1 MRLKSALRR
10 GVAAAV
16 IAGIVVSSGIPA
28 YAKTWNIADGDI
40 TVKGVS
46 DESGNYNNVKQGDK
60 DFEKDTDT
68 VITGESD
75 KSTVTIDTSK
85 GNVDVTFDDLKI
97 DVSGKAEVDGSG
109 KAEGDVSDKTEVD
122 GSDKAEV
129 DGGGDSPVRESN
141 AAVTV
146 KGDHDATI
154 ELDGKNELKS
164 GSNNAGLEKNDHE
177 SSGKLTI
184 KDDND
189 TKGSLT
195 AEGGD
200 GGVGIGG
207 GAGIGGKHESSA
219 GNIEITGGTIKAVG
233 GEGAAGIGGG
243 VYGPGHDIEISGG
256 KVSATGGD
264 ANKNLEFSRP
274 GAAGIG
280 DGAGTGKGEID
291 SAAPSNPNHIYIS
304 GDAEVEAKA
313 GASTGGKT
321 AAIGGGDVGEIPN
334 SALSNDDHK
343 VTGGSLTRYDSDG
356 NKMEDYSYDRR
367 TPSQPEQPDDT
378 ENNDDEDDAPNTQ
391 TGEVPDRVK
400 QMYETVGVITH
411 LDGTQ
416 ELGNVATAEYDPVN
430 KVLSFD
436 AHSTLFRMTG
446 DSLRELAKEV
456 HELRIRFLD
465 GNGQEME
472 AVIPLARIKDLVGVN
487 GAFELELSQEGL
499 YRFHVIGQ
507 TGYDRKTF
515 SDETALR
522 RNGKE
527 LVLVYRVGDEEQ
539 KAQETARVEEA
550 IARRKQEKEQW
561 GTVLSGRE
569 SSSLSGLPE
578 LTQPGT
584 GTVGGVTDFSAAP
597 KDPTII
603 DMGPITVRPSEQPEL
618 TQPGTDTVGGVTD
631 SIADSKV
638 TDTGSITVR
647 LPGKPASDQTVW
659 KTVTGNIVKFVSGKQ
674 DVTHDDSADI
684 VKLVSGKQDS
694 KKDDPAS
701 SVGDLSGLPT
711 LSPDSLTTAQQ
722 PETIGKQ
729 PETIGQQ
736 PETGGWVTDSQ
747 GDWVWKPG
755 KDDSRPPDLGG
766 NWETSK
772 WMGRSDYWW
781 EWQPVQE
788 GDQLYWKPILQTRI
802 RDHAWGDPFYD
813 SAYWETRKWRRVSQP
828 PDSAWWD
835 PSYDSAWMYDYE
847 G

>member
-28 YAKTWNIADGDI
+28 YAARWDIAEGDI
-40 TVKGVS
+40 TVKAGDTEGTNWVS
-46 DESGNYNNVKQGDK
+46 QGEKEDV
-60 DFEKDTDT
+60 KDTDT

-75 KSTVTIDTSK
+75 KNTVTIDTSK
-85 GNVDVTFDDLKI
+85 GDVDVTFDDLKI
-97 DVSGKAEVDGSG
+97 DVSGKTEVDGSG
-109 KAEGDVSDKTEVD
+109 D
-122 GSDKAEV
+122 GST
-129 DGGGDSPVRESN
+129 RESN

-154 ELDGKNELKS
+154 ELDGDNKLKS
-164 GSNNAGLEKNDHE
+164 GSNNAGLEKNGNE

-200 GGVGIGG
+200 GG
-207 GAGIGGKHESSA
+207 
-219 GNIEITGGTIKAVG
+219 
-233 GEGAAGIGGG
+233 AGIGGG
-243 VYGPGHDIEISGG
+243 IKSTGSNITIQGGTIEAVGG
-256 KVSATGGD
+256 K
-264 ANKNLEFSRP
+264 

-280 DGAGTGKGEID
+280 DGAGAPYEID
-291 SAAPSNPNHIYIS
+291 PNAPSNPSNPNHIIIS
-304 GDAEVEAKA
+304 GDAEVTAKA
-313 GASTGGKT
+313 GSPMTDAK
-321 AAIGGGDVGEIPN
+321 APAIGGGMVGEIPN
-334 SALSNDDHK
+334 DALSNDDHK

-356 NKMEDYSYDRR
+356 KKMEDYSYDRR

-378 ENNDDEDDAPNTQ
+378 ENNDDEDDTPNSQ
-391 TGEVPDRVK
+391 AGEVPDRVK

-436 AHSTLFRMTG
+436 AHGSVFRMTG

-499 YRFHVIGQ
+499 YRFYVVGQ

-631 SIADSKV
+631 SIADPKV
-638 TDTGSITVR
+638 IHTGSITVR
-647 LPGKPASDQTVW
+647 LPGKSASDSSGW
-659 KTVTGNIVKFVSGKQ
+659 KTFTGNIVKLVGGKR
-674 DVTHDDSADI
+674 
-684 VKLVSGKQDS
+684 DS
-694 KKDDPAS
+694 KKDDPAP
-701 SVGDLSGLPT
+701 SVGGLSGPTT
-711 LSPDSLTTAQQ
+711 LSPDSLTTVQQ
-722 PETIGKQ
+722 PEQAADPGPEDPIRIPLLEDEEKITIQ
-729 PETIGQQ
+729 PFTEKTPAEEQTDTAGPRGQQ
-736 PETGGWVTDSQ
+736 GRR
-747 GDWVWKPG
+747 
-755 KDDSRPPDLGG
+755 DDSAQQTEAGPRGTQASRDGDKTGEPRGPRGRHAGRG
-766 NWETSK
+766 N
-772 WMGRSDYWW
+772 
-781 EWQPVQE
+781 
-788 GDQLYWKPILQTRI
+788 
-802 RDHAWGDPFYD
+802 
-813 SAYWETRKWRRVSQP
+813 
-828 PDSAWWD
+828 
-835 PSYDSAWMYDYE
+835 
-847 G
+847 

>member
-28 YAKTWNIADGDI
+28 YAAPWNIADGDI
-40 TVKGVS
+40 TVKAGDTEGTNKVT
-46 DESGNYNNVKQGDK
+46 QGETTK
-60 DFEKDTDT
+60 EDTDT

-97 DVSGKAEVDGSG
+97 DVSKEGEAAVRVEGN
-109 KAEGDVSDKTEVD
+109 GDV
-122 GSDKAEV
+122 
-129 DGGGDSPVRESN
+129 
-141 AAVTV
+141 
-146 KGDHDATI
+146 TI
-154 ELDGKNELKS
+154 ELDGDNELKS
-164 GSNNAGLEKNDHE
+164 GGKNAGLEKNGNE

-195 AEGGD
+195 AEGGA
-200 GGVGIGG
+200 GG
-207 GAGIGGKHESSA
+207 GAGIGGKHESGA
-219 GNIEITGGTIKAVG
+219 GNIEITGGTVEAVG

-243 VYGPGHDIEISGG
+243 VYGTGHDIEISGG

-264 ANKNLEFSRP
+264 ADKKLESSRP

-291 SAAPSNPNHIYIS
+291 PDASSNPNHIYIS

-356 NKMEDYSYDRR
+356 KKMEDYSYDRR

-378 ENNDDEDDAPNTQ
+378 ENSDDEDDTPNSQ
-391 TGEVPDRVK
+391 AGEVPDRVK

-499 YRFHVIGQ
+499 YRFYVVGQ

-603 DMGPITVRPSEQPEL
+603 DMGPITVRPSEQP
-618 TQPGTDTVGGVTD
+618 
-631 SIADSKV
+631 
-638 TDTGSITVR
+638 
-647 LPGKPASDQTVW
+647 ASEPTVW
-659 KTVTGNIVKFVSGKQ
+659 KTFTGNIVKLVGGKR
-674 DVTHDDSADI
+674 
-684 VKLVSGKQDS
+684 DS
-694 KKDDPAS
+694 KKDDPAP
-701 SVGDLSGLPT
+701 SVGDLSGLTT
-711 LSPDSLTTAQQ
+711 LSPDSLTTAPQ
-722 PETIGKQ
+722 PEQAADPGPEDSIRIPLLEDEEKITIQ
-729 PETIGQQ
+729 PFTEKPPAEEQTDTAGPRGQQ
-736 PETGGWVTDSQ
+736 GRR
-747 GDWVWKPG
+747 
-755 KDDSRPPDLGG
+755 DDSAQQTEAGPRGAQASRDGDKTGEPRGPRGRHAGRG
-766 NWETSK
+766 N
-772 WMGRSDYWW
+772 
-781 EWQPVQE
+781 
-788 GDQLYWKPILQTRI
+788 
-802 RDHAWGDPFYD
+802 
-813 SAYWETRKWRRVSQP
+813 
-828 PDSAWWD
+828 
-835 PSYDSAWMYDYE
+835 
-847 G
+847 

>member
-28 YAKTWNIADGDI
+28 YAAQWDIADGNI
-40 TVKGVS
+40 IVKAGEAEGTNRVT
-46 DESGNYNNVKQGDK
+46 QGEK
-60 DFEKDTDT
+60 DVEDTDT
-68 VITGESD
+68 VITGES
-75 KSTVTIDTSK
+75 KENTVTIDTSK

-97 DVSGKAEVDGSG
+97 DVSGKAE
-109 KAEGDVSDKTEVD
+109 GDVSGDGPVD
-122 GSDKAEV
+122 AGK
-129 DGGGDSPVRESN
+129 

-146 KGDHDATI
+146 QGDHDATI

-164 GSNNAGLEKNDHE
+164 GSYNAGLEKNEHE
-177 SSGKLTI
+177 AEGTLTI
-184 KDDND
+184 KDDKGKD
-189 TKGSLT
+189 GSLT

-200 GGVGIGG
+200 NG
-207 GAGIGGKHESSA
+207 GAGIGGGMESTGS
-219 GNIEITGGTIKAVG
+219 NIKITGGTIEAVG

-243 VYGPGHDIEISGG
+243 VYGSGRDIEISGG
-256 KVSATGGD
+256 KVSASGGD
-264 ANKNLEFSRP
+264 ANENLDPSRP

-280 DGAGTGKGEID
+280 DGAGTEGREID
-291 SAAPSNPNHIYIS
+291 PDAPPSNPDNPNHIIIS

-321 AAIGGGDVGEIPN
+321 AAIGGGDVGEISN
-334 SALSNDDHK
+334 DALSDDDHK
-343 VTGGSLTRYDSDG
+343 VTGGSLTRYDPDG
-356 NKMEDYSYDRR
+356 KKMEDYSYDRR
-367 TPSQPEQPDDT
+367 TPSQPEQPDKPEQPDDT
-378 ENNDDEDDAPNTQ
+378 ENNDDEDDDEDDAPDTQ
-391 TGEVPDRVK
+391 AGEVPGRVK
-400 QMYETVGVITH
+400 QMYEAMGVITH
-411 LDGTQ
+411 PDGTQ
-416 ELGNVATAEYDPVN
+416 ELADVTTAEYDPVN
-430 KVLSFD
+430 KVLRFD
-436 AHSTLFRMTG
+436 AHGTLFRMTG

-465 GNGQEME
+465 GEGREME

-487 GAFELELSQEGL
+487 GAFELELSHEGR
-499 YRFHVIGQ
+499 YQFHVVGQ

-584 GTVGGVTDFSAAP
+584 GAVGDLSGLTTLSPDSLTTAQQP
-597 KDPTII
+597 K
-603 DMGPITVRPSEQPEL
+603 Q
-618 TQPGTDTVGGVTD
+618 
-631 SIADSKV
+631 
-638 TDTGSITVR
+638 
-647 LPGKPASDQTVW
+647 PASDPTVW
-659 KTVTGNIVKFVSGKQ
+659 KTFTGNIVK
-674 DVTHDDSADI
+674 
-684 VKLVSGKQDS
+684 LVGGKQDS
-694 KKDDPAS
+694 KKDDPAP

-711 LSPDSLTTAQQ
+711 LSPDSLTTA
-722 PETIGKQ
+722 P
-729 PETIGQQ
+729 Q

-755 KDDSRPPDLGG
+755 KDDSQPPDLRG
-766 NWETSK
+766 NWETRK
-772 WMGRSDYWW
+772 WMGSSDDYWW

-788 GDQLYWKPILQTRI
+788 GDQLYWKPILQTRN
-802 RDHAWGDPFYD
+802 RDPFYD
-813 SAYWETRKWRRVSQP
+813 SAYWKPNKWVRLSDYSP
-828 PDSAWWD
+828 WDFFYDSA
-835 PSYDSAWMYDYE
+835 SSDSAWMYDYE

>member
-40 TVKGVS
+40 TVKGAS
-46 DESGNYNNVKQGDK
+46 DESGNYNNVKQGEK
-60 DFEKDTDT
+60 DFEKDEGET

-75 KSTVTIDTSK
+75 KNTVTIDTSE

-97 DVSGKAEVDGSG
+97 DVSGKKEGDGSGKKEGDGSGKTEVDGSG
-109 KAEGDVSDKTEVD
+109 KTEGNVSDETEGDVS
-122 GSDKAEV
+122 
-129 DGGGDSPVRESN
+129 GDSPVDAGK

-146 KGDHDATI
+146 QGDHDAAI
-154 ELDGKNELKS
+154 ELDGANELKS
-164 GSNNAGLEKNDHE
+164 GSHNAGLEKNGHE

-195 AEGGD
+195 AEGGKD
-200 GGVGIGG
+200 
-207 GAGIGGKHESSA
+207 GAGIGGGYESGA
-219 GNIEITGGTIKAVG
+219 GNIEITGGTVEAVG

-243 VYGPGHDIEISGG
+243 VYGPGRDIEISGG

-264 ANKNLEFSRP
+264 MDENLDPSRP

-280 DGAGTGKGEID
+280 DGAGTEGREID
-291 SAAPSNPNHIYIS
+291 PDAPPSNPDNPNHIIIS

-321 AAIGGGDVGEIPN
+321 AAIGGGDVGEISN
-334 SALSNDDHK
+334 DALSSGHN
-343 VTGGSLTRYDSDG
+343 GSLTRYDSDG
-356 NKMEDYSYDRR
+356 KKMEDFSYDRR

-378 ENNDDEDDAPNTQ
+378 ENSDDEDDAPNTQ
-391 TGEVPDRVK
+391 AGKVPGRVK
-400 QMYETVGVITH
+400 QMYETVGAITH
-411 LDGTQ
+411 PDGTQ

-465 GNGQEME
+465 GEGREME
-472 AVIPLARIKDLVGVN
+472 AVIPLARIKDLVGLN
-487 GAFELELSQEGL
+487 GAFELELSHEGL
-499 YRFHVIGQ
+499 YRFHVVGQ

-522 RNGKE
+522 QSGKE
-527 LVLVYRVGDEEQ
+527 LILVYRVGDEEQ

-561 GTVLSGRE
+561 GTVLSGLE
-569 SSSLSGLPE
+569 GGSLSGQPG

-584 GTVGGVTDFSAAP
+584 DTVGSVTGFSANP

-603 DMGPITVRPSEQPEL
+603 DMGSITVRPSEQP
-618 TQPGTDTVGGVTD
+618 
-631 SIADSKV
+631 
-638 TDTGSITVR
+638 
-647 LPGKPASDQTVW
+647 ASNPTVW
-659 KTVTGNIVKFVSGKQ
+659 KTFTGNIVK
-674 DVTHDDSADI
+674 
-684 VKLVSGKQDS
+684 LVGGKQDS
-694 KKDDPAS
+694 KKDDPAP
-701 SVGDLSGLPT
+701 SVGDLSGPTT
-711 LSPDSLTTAQQ
+711 LSPDSLTTVQQ
-722 PETIGKQ
+722 PEQAADPGPEDPIRIPLLEDEEKMTIQ
-729 PETIGQQ
+729 PFTEKTPAEEQTDTAGPRGQQ
-736 PETGGWVTDSQ
+736 GRR
-747 GDWVWKPG
+747 
-755 KDDSRPPDLGG
+755 DDSVRQTEAGPRGAQASRDGDKTGEPRGPRGRHAGRG
-766 NWETSK
+766 N
-772 WMGRSDYWW
+772 
-781 EWQPVQE
+781 
-788 GDQLYWKPILQTRI
+788 
-802 RDHAWGDPFYD
+802 
-813 SAYWETRKWRRVSQP
+813 
-828 PDSAWWD
+828 
-835 PSYDSAWMYDYE
+835 
-847 G
+847 

>member
-28 YAKTWNIADGDI
+28 YAARWDIAKGDI
-40 TVKGVS
+40 TVEAG
-46 DESGNYNNVKQGDK
+46 DEGTNRVTQGKTIEQEDR
-60 DFEKDTDT
+60 DT
-68 VITGESD
+68 VITG
-75 KSTVTIDTSK
+75 KSEEHTVTIDTSGGK
-85 GNVDVTFDDLKI
+85 VDVTFDDLKI
-97 DVSGKAEVDGSG
+97 DVSGKT
-109 KAEGDVSDKTEVD
+109 EGD
-122 GSDKAEV
+122 GSD
-129 DGGGDSPVRESN
+129 DSPVDAGK

-146 KGDHDATI
+146 KGDHDAAI
-154 ELDGKNELKS
+154 ELDGDNKLKS
-164 GSNNAGLEKNDHE
+164 GGKNAGLEKNDE
-177 SSGKLTI
+177 RSEDGKTISGKLTI
-184 KDDND
+184 KDDKGKD
-189 TKGSLT
+189 GSLT
-195 AEGGD
+195 AEGGE
-200 GGVGIGG
+200 GG
-207 GAGIGGKHESSA
+207 GAGIGGKHESGA
-219 GNIEITGGTIKAVG
+219 GDIKITGGTIEAVG

-243 VYGPGHDIEISGG
+243 VYGTGHDIEISGG

-264 ANKNLEFSRP
+264 ANENLHSSRP

-280 DGAGTGKGEID
+280 DGAGTEGTGAGTGGEIVPGA
-291 SAAPSNPNHIYIS
+291 SSNPNHIIIS

-313 GASTGGKT
+313 GASNGGKT
-321 AAIGGGDVGEIPN
+321 AAIGGGMVGEISN
-334 SALSNDDHK
+334 DALSSGHN
-343 VTGGSLTRYDSDG
+343 GSLTRYDSDG
-356 NKMEDYSYDRR
+356 KKMEDYSYDRR
-367 TPSQPEQPDDT
+367 TSSQPEQPDDT
-378 ENNDDEDDAPNTQ
+378 ENDEDDAPNTQ
-391 TGEVPDRVK
+391 AGEVPDRVK

-465 GNGQEME
+465 GEGREME

-487 GAFELELSQEGL
+487 GAFELELSHEGR
-499 YRFHVIGQ
+499 YQFRVVGQ

-515 SDETALR
+515 SDETVLR
-522 RNGKE
+522 QSGKE
-527 LVLVYRVGDEEQ
+527 LILVYRVGDEEQ

-631 SIADSKV
+631 SIADPKV
-638 TDTGSITVR
+638 IHTGSITVR
-647 LPGKPASDQTVW
+647 LPGKSASDSSGW
-659 KTVTGNIVKFVSGKQ
+659 KTFTGNIVK
-674 DVTHDDSADI
+674 
-684 VKLVSGKQDS
+684 LVGGKQDS
-694 KKDDPAS
+694 KKDDPAP
-701 SVGDLSGLPT
+701 SVGGLSGLTT
-711 LSPDSLTTAQQ
+711 LSPDDSTTAQQ
-722 PETIGKQ
+722 PEASA
-729 PETIGQQ
+729 QQ

-755 KDDSRPPDLGG
+755 KDDSQPPDL
-766 NWETSK
+766 
-772 WMGRSDYWW
+772 R
-781 EWQPVQE
+781 
-788 GDQLYWKPILQTRI
+788 GD
-802 RDHAWGDPFYD
+802 
-813 SAYWETRKWRRVSQP
+813 WETRKWIRDSQP
-828 PDSAWWD
+828 PDLRGNWETRKWIGSSDDNLWGGI
-835 PSYDSAWMYDYE
+835 PFMTPHIMTLHGISIMKVESV

>member
-28 YAKTWNIADGDI
+28 YAKTWNIAEGDI
-40 TVKGVS
+40 TVKGAS
-46 DESGNYNNVKQGDK
+46 DESGNYNKVKQGDNE
-60 DFEKDTDT
+60 FEKDEGET
-68 VITGESD
+68 VITSTSG
-75 KSTVTIDTSK
+75 KSEEHTVTIDTSK

-97 DVSGKAEVDGSG
+97 DVSGKGEAAVRVE
-109 KAEGDVSDKTEVD
+109 
-122 GSDKAEV
+122 
-129 DGGGDSPVRESN
+129 GGGDV
-141 AAVTV
+141 
-146 KGDHDATI
+146 TI
-154 ELDGKNELKS
+154 ELDGDNELKS
-164 GSNNAGLEKNDHE
+164 GGYHAGLEKNDE
-177 SSGKLTI
+177 RSEDDEIISGKLTI
-184 KDDND
+184 KDDNGKD
-189 TKGSLT
+189 GSLT
-195 AEGGD
+195 AEGGE
-200 GGVGIGG
+200 GG
-207 GAGIGGKHESSA
+207 GAGIGGGAEKTGS
-219 GNIEITGGTIKAVG
+219 NITIQGGTIEAEG
-233 GEGAAGIGGG
+233 GFGGAGIGGG
-243 VYGPGHDIEISGG
+243 IKSTGSNIAIQGGTIEAVGG
-256 KVSATGGD
+256 A
-264 ANKNLEFSRP
+264 

-280 DGAGTGKGEID
+280 DGAGAPYEID
-291 SAAPSNPNHIYIS
+291 PNAPSNPNHIIIS
-304 GDAEVEAKA
+304 GDAEVTAKA
-313 GASTGGKT
+313 GSPMTDAK
-321 AAIGGGDVGEIPN
+321 APAIGGGLVGEIPN
-334 SALSNDDHK
+334 DALSDDEHK
-343 VTGGSLTRYDSDG
+343 VTGGSLTRYDSAG

-436 AHSTLFRMTG
+436 AHGSVFRMTG

-499 YRFHVIGQ
+499 YRFYVVGQ

-603 DMGPITVRPSEQPEL
+603 DMGPITVRPSEQP
-618 TQPGTDTVGGVTD
+618 
-631 SIADSKV
+631 
-638 TDTGSITVR
+638 
-647 LPGKPASDQTVW
+647 ASEPTVW
-659 KTVTGNIVKFVSGKQ
+659 KTFTGNIVKLVGGKR
-674 DVTHDDSADI
+674 
-684 VKLVSGKQDS
+684 DS
-694 KKDDPAS
+694 KKDDPAP
-701 SVGDLSGLPT
+701 SVGDLSGLTT
-711 LSPDSLTTAQQ
+711 LSPDSLTTAPQ
-722 PETIGKQ
+722 PEQAADPGPEDSIRIPLLEDEEKITIQ
-729 PETIGQQ
+729 PFTEKPPAEEQTDTAGPRGQQ
-736 PETGGWVTDSQ
+736 GRR
-747 GDWVWKPG
+747 
-755 KDDSRPPDLGG
+755 DDSAQQTEAGPRGAQASRDGDKTGEPRGPRGRHAGRG
-766 NWETSK
+766 N
-772 WMGRSDYWW
+772 
-781 EWQPVQE
+781 
-788 GDQLYWKPILQTRI
+788 
-802 RDHAWGDPFYD
+802 
-813 SAYWETRKWRRVSQP
+813 
-828 PDSAWWD
+828 
-835 PSYDSAWMYDYE
+835 
-847 G
+847 

>member
-40 TVKGVS
+40 TVEAGGAGGTNKVT
-46 DESGNYNNVKQGDK
+46 QGETTK
-60 DFEKDTDT
+60 EDTDT

-85 GNVDVTFDDLKI
+85 GDVDVTFDDLKI
-97 DVSGKAEVDGSG
+97 NVSGKTEGDSSGDGSG
-109 KAEGDVSDKTEVD
+109 H
-122 GSDKAEV
+122 
-129 DGGGDSPVRESN
+129 GGK

-164 GSNNAGLEKNDHE
+164 GSKNAGLEKNERE
-177 SSGKLTI
+177 SKGTLTI

-200 GGVGIGG
+200 GG
-207 GAGIGGKHESSA
+207 GAGIGGKHESGA
-219 GNIEITGGTIKAVG
+219 GNIEITGGTIEAVG

-243 VYGPGHDIEISGG
+243 VYGTGHDIEISGG

-264 ANKNLEFSRP
+264 ANENLEPSRT

-280 DGAGTGKGEID
+280 DGAGTEGIGAGAGTGGEID
-291 SAAPSNPNHIYIS
+291 PNAPSNPSNPNHIIIS

-321 AAIGGGDVGEIPN
+321 AAIGGGMVGEIPN
-334 SALSNDDHK
+334 NALSSGHN
-343 VTGGSLTRYDSDG
+343 GSLTRYDSDG
-356 NKMEDYSYDRR
+356 KKMEDYSYDRR

-378 ENNDDEDDAPNTQ
+378 ENNDDEDDTPSVQ
-391 TGEVPDRVK
+391 VGEVPDRVK

-430 KVLSFD
+430 RVLSFD
-436 AHSTLFRMTG
+436 AHGSVFRMTG

-499 YRFHVIGQ
+499 YRFYVVGQ

-584 GTVGGVTDFSAAP
+584 
-597 KDPTII
+597 
-603 DMGPITVRPSEQPEL
+603 
-618 TQPGTDTVGGVTD
+618 DTVGGVTD
-631 SIADSKV
+631 SIADPKV
-638 TDTGSITVR
+638 IHTGSITVR
-647 LPGKPASDQTVW
+647 LPGKSASDSSGW
-659 KTVTGNIVKFVSGKQ
+659 KTFTGNIVK
-674 DVTHDDSADI
+674 
-684 VKLVSGKQDS
+684 LVGGKQDS
-694 KKDDPAS
+694 KKDDPAP
-701 SVGDLSGLPT
+701 SVGGLSGPTT
-711 LSPDSLTTAQQ
+711 LSPDSLTTVQQPEISTQQ
-722 PETIGKQ
+722 PETS
-729 PETIGQQ
+729 TQQ

-755 KDDSRPPDLGG
+755 KDDSQPPDWGG
-766 NWETSK
+766 DWKIRK
-772 WMGRSDYWW
+772 WIRVSQSPDLAWW
-781 EWQPVQE
+781 NS
-788 GDQLYWKPILQTRI
+788 
-802 RDHAWGDPFYD
+802 FYD
-813 SAYWETRKWRRVSQP
+813 SVRE
-828 PDSAWWD
+828 
-835 PSYDSAWMYDYE
+835 YDYE

>member
-28 YAKTWNIADGDI
+28 YAKTWDIADGDI
-40 TVKGVS
+40 TVKGAS
-46 DESGNYNNVKQGDK
+46 DESGNYNNVKQGEK
-60 DFEKDTDT
+60 DFEKDEGET
-68 VITGESD
+68 VITGES
-75 KSTVTIDTSK
+75 KEHTVTIDTSE

-97 DVSGKAEVDGSG
+97 DVSGKTEGNVSDET
-109 KAEGDVSDKTEVD
+109 EGDVS
-122 GSDKAEV
+122 
-129 DGGGDSPVRESN
+129 GDSPVDAGK

-146 KGDHDATI
+146 QGDHDAAI
-154 ELDGKNELKS
+154 ELDGANELKS
-164 GSNNAGLEKNDHE
+164 GSHNAGLEKNGHE

-195 AEGGD
+195 AEGGED
-200 GGVGIGG
+200 
-207 GAGIGGKHESSA
+207 GAGIGGGYESGA
-219 GNIEITGGTIKAVG
+219 GNIEITGGTVEAVG

-243 VYGPGHDIEISGG
+243 VYGSGRDIEISGG
-256 KVSATGGD
+256 KVSATGGSYSGD
-264 ANKNLEFSRP
+264 PRP

-280 DGAGTGKGEID
+280 DGAGAWSEID
-291 SAAPSNPNHIYIS
+291 PDAPPSNPNHIYIS

-313 GASTGGKT
+313 GASTGGET
-321 AAIGGGDVGEIPN
+321 AAIGGGIVGEIPN
-334 SALSNDDHK
+334 DALSDDDHK
-343 VTGGSLTRYDSDG
+343 VTGGSLTRYDPDG
-356 NKMEDYSYDRR
+356 KKMEDYSYDRR
-367 TPSQPEQPDDT
+367 TPSQPEQPDKPEQPDDT
-378 ENNDDEDDAPNTQ
+378 ENDEDDDEDDAPSVQ

-465 GNGQEME
+465 GEGREME

-487 GAFELELSQEGL
+487 GAFELELSHEGL
-499 YRFHVIGQ
+499 SRFHVVGQ

-515 SDETALR
+515 SDETVLR
-522 RNGKE
+522 QSGKE
-527 LVLVYRVGDEEQ
+527 LILVYRVGDEEQ

-550 IARRKQEKEQW
+550 IARRKQEKKQW
-561 GTVLSGRE
+561 GTVLSGLE
-569 SSSLSGLPE
+569 GGSLSGLPE

-597 KDPTII
+597 KDPTIL
-603 DMGPITVRPSEQPEL
+603 DMGPITVRPSEQP
-618 TQPGTDTVGGVTD
+618 
-631 SIADSKV
+631 
-638 TDTGSITVR
+638 
-647 LPGKPASDQTVW
+647 ASEPTVW
-659 KTVTGNIVKFVSGKQ
+659 KTFTSN
-674 DVTHDDSADI
+674 I
-684 VKLVSGKQDS
+684 VKLVGGKQDS
-694 KKDDPAS
+694 KKDDPAP
-701 SVGDLSGLPT
+701 SVGDLSGPTT
-711 LSPDSLTTAQQ
+711 LSPDSLTTVQQPEISTQQ
-722 PETIGKQ
+722 PETS
-729 PETIGQQ
+729 TQQ

-755 KDDSRPPDLGG
+755 KDDSQPPDL
-766 NWETSK
+766 
-772 WMGRSDYWW
+772 R
-781 EWQPVQE
+781 
-788 GDQLYWKPILQTRI
+788 GD
-802 RDHAWGDPFYD
+802 
-813 SAYWETRKWRRVSQP
+813 WETRKWIRDSQP
-828 PDSAWWD
+828 PDLRGDWETRKWVRVSQSPDLAWWN
-835 PSYDSAWMYDYE
+835 SFYDSIRKYDYE

>member
-40 TVKGVS
+40 TVKGAS
-46 DESGNYNNVKQGDK
+46 DESGNYNNVKQGEK
-60 DFEKDTDT
+60 DFEKDEGET

-75 KSTVTIDTSK
+75 KNTVTIDTSE

-97 DVSGKAEVDGSG
+97 DVSGKKEGDGS
-109 KAEGDVSDKTEVD
+109 
-122 GSDKAEV
+122 
-129 DGGGDSPVRESN
+129 GDSPVDAGK

-146 KGDHDATI
+146 QGDHDAAI
-154 ELDGKNELKS
+154 ELDGANELKS
-164 GSNNAGLEKNDHE
+164 GSHNAGLEKNGNE

-195 AEGGD
+195 AEGGKD
-200 GGVGIGG
+200 
-207 GAGIGGKHESSA
+207 GAGIGGGYESGA
-219 GNIEITGGTIKAVG
+219 GNIEITGGTVEAVG

-243 VYGPGHDIEISGG
+243 VYGPGRDIEISGG
-256 KVSATGGD
+256 KVSATGGSYSGD
-264 ANKNLEFSRP
+264 PRP

-280 DGAGTGKGEID
+280 DGAGAWSEID
-291 SAAPSNPNHIYIS
+291 PDAPSSNPNNIIIS

-321 AAIGGGDVGEIPN
+321 AAIGGGLVGEISN
-334 SALSNDDHK
+334 DALSDADHK
-343 VTGGSLTRYDSDG
+343 VTGGSLTRYDPDG
-356 NKMEDYSYDRR
+356 KKMEDYSYDRR
-367 TPSQPEQPDDT
+367 TPSKPEQPDDT
-378 ENNDDEDDAPNTQ
+378 ENNDDEDDTPSVQ
-391 TGEVPDRVK
+391 VGEVPDRVK

-436 AHSTLFRMTG
+436 ANSTLFRMTG

-465 GNGQEME
+465 GEGREME

-499 YRFHVIGQ
+499 YRFYVVGQ

-569 SSSLSGLPE
+569 SSSLSGQPG

-584 GTVGGVTDFSAAP
+584 GA
-597 KDPTII
+597 
-603 DMGPITVRPSEQPEL
+603 
-618 TQPGTDTVGGVTD
+618 
-631 SIADSKV
+631 
-638 TDTGSITVR
+638 
-647 LPGKPASDQTVW
+647 
-659 KTVTGNIVKFVSGKQ
+659 
-674 DVTHDDSADI
+674 
-684 VKLVSGKQDS
+684 
-694 KKDDPAS
+694 
-701 SVGDLSGLPT
+701 VGDLSGLTT

-722 PETIGKQ
+722 PKQPASDQTVWKTFTGNIVKLAGGKQ
-729 PETIGQQ
+729 DSKKDDPAPSVGDLSGPTTLSPDSLTTVQQ
-736 PETGGWVTDSQ
+736 PETSGQPSETSAQQPEVRGWVKDSQ
-747 GDWVWKPG
+747 GKWVWLSG
-755 KDDSRPPDLGG
+755 QESGQ
-766 NWETSK
+766 
-772 WMGRSDYWW
+772 
-781 EWQPVQE
+781 QPN
-788 GDQLYWKPILQTRI
+788 WKPNWKPNKWVTLH
-802 RDHAWGDPFYD
+802 DYGPWDPFHESAYYDLYYD
-813 SAYWETRKWRRVSQP
+813 STYS
-828 PDSAWWD
+828 
-835 PSYDSAWMYDYE
+835 DSAWMYDYE

>member
-28 YAKTWNIADGDI
+28 YAERWNIAKGDI
-40 TVKGVS
+40 TVEAGGAGGTNKVT
-46 DESGNYNNVKQGDK
+46 QGETTK
-60 DFEKDTDT
+60 EDTDT
-68 VITGESD
+68 VITGES
-75 KSTVTIDTSK
+75 KEHTVTIDTSE

-164 GSNNAGLEKNDHE
+164 GSNNAGLEKNKQE
-177 SSGKLTI
+177 SKGTLTI
-184 KDDND
+184 KDDKGKD
-189 TKGSLT
+189 GSLT
-195 AEGGD
+195 AEGGE
-200 GGVGIGG
+200 G
-207 GAGIGGKHESSA
+207 GAGIGGGYESGA
-219 GNIEITGGTIKAVG
+219 GNIEITGGTVEAVG

-243 VYGPGHDIEISGG
+243 VYGTGHDIEISGG

-264 ANKNLEFSRP
+264 ADKKLESSRP

-291 SAAPSNPNHIYIS
+291 PDASSNPNHIYIS

-356 NKMEDYSYDRR
+356 KKMEDYSYDRR

-378 ENNDDEDDAPNTQ
+378 ENSDDEDDTPNSQ
-391 TGEVPDRVK
+391 AGEVPDRVK

-499 YRFHVIGQ
+499 YRFYVVGQ

-603 DMGPITVRPSEQPEL
+603 DMGPITVRPSEQP
-618 TQPGTDTVGGVTD
+618 
-631 SIADSKV
+631 
-638 TDTGSITVR
+638 
-647 LPGKPASDQTVW
+647 ASEPTVW
-659 KTVTGNIVKFVSGKQ
+659 KTFTGNIVKLVGGKR
-674 DVTHDDSADI
+674 
-684 VKLVSGKQDS
+684 DS
-694 KKDDPAS
+694 KKDDPAP
-701 SVGDLSGLPT
+701 SVGDLSGPPT
-711 LSPDSLTTAQQ
+711 LSPDSLTTVQKPEQAADPGPEDSIRIPLLEDEEKITIQ
-722 PETIGKQ
+722 PFTEKTPAEEQTDTAG
-729 PETIGQQ
+729 PRGQQ
-736 PETGGWVTDSQ
+736 GRR
-747 GDWVWKPG
+747 
-755 KDDSRPPDLGG
+755 DDSARQTEAGPRGQQGRRDDSSQQTEAGPRGAQAGRDGDKTGEPRGPRGRHAGRG
-766 NWETSK
+766 N
-772 WMGRSDYWW
+772 
-781 EWQPVQE
+781 
-788 GDQLYWKPILQTRI
+788 
-802 RDHAWGDPFYD
+802 
-813 SAYWETRKWRRVSQP
+813 
-828 PDSAWWD
+828 
-835 PSYDSAWMYDYE
+835 
-847 G
+847 

>member
-28 YAKTWNIADGDI
+28 YADRWDIVKGDI
-40 TVKGVS
+40 IVEAG
-46 DESGNYNNVKQGDK
+46 DEGTNRVTQGETTK
-60 DFEKDTDT
+60 EDTDT
-68 VITGESD
+68 VITGES
-75 KSTVTIDTSK
+75 KEHTVTIDTSK

-97 DVSGKAEVDGSG
+97 DASK
-109 KAEGDVSDKTEVD
+109 EGE
-122 GSDKAEV
+122 
-129 DGGGDSPVRESN
+129 

-146 KGDHDATI
+146 RGNHDATI

-164 GSNNAGLEKNDHE
+164 GSYHAGLEKNDE
-177 SSGKLTI
+177 RFEDDEIISGKLTI
-184 KDDND
+184 KDDKGKD
-189 TKGSLT
+189 GSLT
-195 AEGGD
+195 AKGGE
-200 GGVGIGG
+200 G
-207 GAGIGGKHESSA
+207 GAGIGGGAEKTGS
-219 GNIEITGGTIKAVG
+219 NITIQGGTIEAEG
-233 GEGAAGIGGG
+233 GEGGAGIGGG
-243 VYGPGHDIEISGG
+243 IKSTGSNIAIQGGTIEAVGG
-256 KVSATGGD
+256 AGIGGGIKSTGSNIAIQGGTIE
-264 ANKNLEFSRP
+264 AEGGA

-280 DGAGTGKGEID
+280 DGAGAWYEID
-291 SAAPSNPNHIYIS
+291 PNAPSNPNHIIIS

-313 GASTGGKT
+313 GASTDGKT
-321 AAIGGGDVGEIPN
+321 AAIGGGMVGEIPN
-334 SALSNDDHK
+334 DALSNDDHK
-343 VTGGSLTRYDSDG
+343 VTGGSLTRYDSAG

-378 ENNDDEDDAPNTQ
+378 ENNDDEDDTPSVQ
-391 TGEVPDRVK
+391 VGEVPDRVK

-411 LDGTQ
+411 PDGTQ

-430 KVLSFD
+430 RVLSFD

-499 YRFHVIGQ
+499 YRFYVVGQ

-584 GTVGGVTDFSAAP
+584 GTVGGVTGFSAKP
-597 KDPTII
+597 KDPTIL

-631 SIADSKV
+631 SIADPKV
-638 TDTGSITVR
+638 IHTGSITVR
-647 LPGKPASDQTVW
+647 LPGKSASDSTVW
-659 KTVTGNIVKFVSGKQ
+659 KTFTGNIVKLVGGKW
-674 DVTHDDSADI
+674 
-684 VKLVSGKQDS
+684 DS
-694 KKDDPAS
+694 KKDDPAP
-701 SVGDLSGLPT
+701 SVGDLSGLTT
-711 LSPDSLTTAQQ
+711 LSPDSLTTVQQ
-722 PETIGKQ
+722 PETSGQ
-729 PETIGQQ
+729 PSETSTQQ
-736 PETGGWVTDSQ
+736 PETRGWVKDSQGKWVWLSGQESGQEPNWKPDKWVTLHDYDSFSPDSLTTVQQLEARGWVKDSQ

-755 KDDSRPPDLGG
+755 KDDSQPPDWGG
-766 NWETSK
+766 DWKIRK
-772 WMGRSDYWW
+772 WIRVSQSPDLAWW
-781 EWQPVQE
+781 NS
-788 GDQLYWKPILQTRI
+788 
-802 RDHAWGDPFYD
+802 FYD
-813 SAYWETRKWRRVSQP
+813 SVRE
-828 PDSAWWD
+828 
-835 PSYDSAWMYDYE
+835 YDYE
-847 G
+847 S

>member
-40 TVKGVS
+40 TIKGAS
-46 DESGNYNNVKQGDK
+46 DESGNYNNVKQGEK
-60 DFEKDTDT
+60 DFEKDEGET

-75 KSTVTIDTSK
+75 KNTVTIDTSE

-97 DVSGKAEVDGSG
+97 DVSGKTEVDGSG
-109 KAEGDVSDKTEVD
+109 KTEGNVSDETEGDVSDETEGDV
-122 GSDKAEV
+122 S
-129 DGGGDSPVRESN
+129 GDSPVDAGK

-146 KGDHDATI
+146 QGDHDAAI
-154 ELDGKNELKS
+154 ELDGANELKS
-164 GSNNAGLEKNDHE
+164 GSHNAGLEKNGHE

-195 AEGGD
+195 AEGGKD
-200 GGVGIGG
+200 
-207 GAGIGGKHESSA
+207 GAGIGGGYESGA
-219 GNIEITGGTIKAVG
+219 GNIEITGGTVEAVG

-243 VYGPGHDIEISGG
+243 VYGPGRDIEISGG
-256 KVSATGGD
+256 KVSATGGSYSGD
-264 ANKNLEFSRP
+264 PRP

-280 DGAGTGKGEID
+280 DGAGAWSEIAPD
-291 SAAPSNPNHIYIS
+291 APPSNPNHIIIS

-313 GASTGGKT
+313 GASTGGET
-321 AAIGGGDVGEIPN
+321 AAIGGGIVGEIPN
-334 SALSNDDHK
+334 DALSDDDHK
-343 VTGGSLTRYDSDG
+343 VTGGSLTRYDPDG
-356 NKMEDYSYDRR
+356 KKMEDYSYDRR
-367 TPSQPEQPDDT
+367 TPSQPEQPDKPEQPEQPDKPEQPDDT
-378 ENNDDEDDAPNTQ
+378 ENDEDDDEDDAPSVQ
-391 TGEVPDRVK
+391 AGEVPDRVK

-456 HELRIRFLD
+456 YELRIRFLD
-465 GNGQEME
+465 GEGREME
-472 AVIPLARIKDLVGVN
+472 AVIPLARIKDLVRLN
-487 GAFELELSQEGL
+487 GAFELELSHEGL
-499 YRFHVIGQ
+499 YQFHVVGQ

-515 SDETALR
+515 SDETVLR
-522 RNGKE
+522 QSGKE
-527 LVLVYRVGDEEQ
+527 LILVYRVGDEEQ

-561 GTVLSGRE
+561 GTVLSGLE
-569 SSSLSGLPE
+569 GGSLSGLPE

-584 GTVGGVTDFSAAP
+584 GA
-597 KDPTII
+597 
-603 DMGPITVRPSEQPEL
+603 
-618 TQPGTDTVGGVTD
+618 
-631 SIADSKV
+631 
-638 TDTGSITVR
+638 
-647 LPGKPASDQTVW
+647 
-659 KTVTGNIVKFVSGKQ
+659 
-674 DVTHDDSADI
+674 
-684 VKLVSGKQDS
+684 
-694 KKDDPAS
+694 
-701 SVGDLSGLPT
+701 VGDLSGLTT

-722 PETIGKQ
+722 PKQPASDPTVWKTFTGNIVKLVGGKQDSKKDEPAPSVGDLSGPTTLSPDSLTTVQQ
-729 PETIGQQ
+729 PETGAQPSETSAQQ

-755 KDDSRPPDLGG
+755 KDDSQPPDWGG
-766 NWETSK
+766 NWETRK
-772 WMGRSDYWW
+772 W
-781 EWQPVQE
+781 
-788 GDQLYWKPILQTRI
+788 I
-802 RDHAWGDPFYD
+802 RDSQPPDLRGN
-813 SAYWETRKWRRVSQP
+813 WETRKWIGSSDDNLWGGIPFMTPHIMTLHGISIMKVESV
-828 PDSAWWD
+828 
-835 PSYDSAWMYDYE
+835 

>member
-28 YAKTWNIADGDI
+28 YAERWDIAKGDI
-40 TVKGVS
+40 TVEAGGAGGTNKVT
-46 DESGNYNNVKQGDK
+46 QGETTK
-60 DFEKDTDT
+60 EDTDT

-85 GNVDVTFDDLKI
+85 GDVDVTFDDLKI
-97 DVSGKAEVDGSG
+97 NVSGKTEGDSSGKTEGDSSG

-122 GSDKAEV
+122 GS
-129 DGGGDSPVRESN
+129 GDSPVRESN

-154 ELDGKNELKS
+154 ELDGDNELKS
-164 GSNNAGLEKNDHE
+164 GGKNAGLEKNGNE

-184 KDDND
+184 KDDKGKD
-189 TKGSLT
+189 GSLT
-195 AEGGD
+195 AEGGE
-200 GGVGIGG
+200 GG
-207 GAGIGGKHESSA
+207 GAGIGGKHESGA
-219 GNIEITGGTIKAVG
+219 GNIEITGGTIGAVG

-243 VYGPGHDIEISGG
+243 VYGTGHDIEISGG

-264 ANKNLEFSRP
+264 ANENLHSSRP

-280 DGAGTGKGEID
+280 DGAGTGGTGAGTGGEIVPD
-291 SAAPSNPNHIYIS
+291 APSNPNNIYIS

-343 VTGGSLTRYDSDG
+343 VTGGSLTRYDSAG
-356 NKMEDYSYDRR
+356 NKMEDFSYDRR

-378 ENNDDEDDAPNTQ
+378 ENNDDDDTPNSQ
-391 TGEVPDRVK
+391 PGEVPDRVK

-411 LDGTQ
+411 PDGTQ

-465 GNGQEME
+465 GEGREME

-499 YRFHVIGQ
+499 YRFYVVGQ

-584 GTVGGVTDFSAAP
+584 GTVG
-597 KDPTII
+597 
-603 DMGPITVRPSEQPEL
+603 
-618 TQPGTDTVGGVTD
+618 
-631 SIADSKV
+631 
-638 TDTGSITVR
+638 
-647 LPGKPASDQTVW
+647 
-659 KTVTGNIVKFVSGKQ
+659 
-674 DVTHDDSADI
+674 
-684 VKLVSGKQDS
+684 
-694 KKDDPAS
+694 
-701 SVGDLSGLPT
+701 DLSGLTT

-722 PETIGKQ
+722 PKQPASNPTVWKTFTGNIVKLVGGKQ
-729 PETIGQQ
+729 DSKKEAPAPSVGGLSGPPTLSPDSLTTVQKPEQAADPGPEDSIRIPLLEDEEKITIQPFTEKTPAEEQTDTAGPRGQQ
-736 PETGGWVTDSQ
+736 GRR
-747 GDWVWKPG
+747 
-755 KDDSRPPDLGG
+755 DDSAQQTEAGPRGTQASRDGDKTGEPRGPRGRHAGRG
-766 NWETSK
+766 N
-772 WMGRSDYWW
+772 
-781 EWQPVQE
+781 
-788 GDQLYWKPILQTRI
+788 
-802 RDHAWGDPFYD
+802 
-813 SAYWETRKWRRVSQP
+813 
-828 PDSAWWD
+828 
-835 PSYDSAWMYDYE
+835 
-847 G
+847 

>member
-40 TVKGVS
+40 TIKGAS
-46 DESGNYNNVKQGDK
+46 DESGNYNNVKQGEK
-60 DFEKDTDT
+60 DFEKDEGET

-75 KSTVTIDTSK
+75 KNTVTIDTSE

-97 DVSGKAEVDGSG
+97 DVSGK
-109 KAEGDVSDKTEVD
+109 TEVD
-122 GSDKAEV
+122 SS
-129 DGGGDSPVRESN
+129 GDSPVDAGK

-146 KGDHDATI
+146 QGDHDAAI
-154 ELDGKNELKS
+154 ELDGANELKS
-164 GSNNAGLEKNDHE
+164 GSSNAGLEKNGNE

-195 AEGGD
+195 AKGGE
-200 GGVGIGG
+200 GG
-207 GAGIGGKHESSA
+207 GAGIGGGYESGA
-219 GNIEITGGTIKAVG
+219 GNIEITGGTVEAVG

-243 VYGPGHDIEISGG
+243 VYGPGRDIEISGG
-256 KVSATGGD
+256 KVSATGGSYSGD
-264 ANKNLEFSRP
+264 PRP

-280 DGAGTGKGEID
+280 DGAGAWSEIAPD
-291 SAAPSNPNHIYIS
+291 APPSNPNHIIIS

-321 AAIGGGDVGEIPN
+321 AAIGGGIVGEIPN
-334 SALSNDDHK
+334 DALSDDDHK
-343 VTGGSLTRYDSDG
+343 VTGGSLTRYDPDG
-356 NKMEDYSYDRR
+356 KKMEDYSYDRR
-367 TPSQPEQPDDT
+367 TPSQPEQPDKPEQPDDT
-378 ENNDDEDDAPNTQ
+378 ENDEDDDEDDAPSVQ
-391 TGEVPDRVK
+391 AGEVPDRVK

-411 LDGTQ
+411 PDGTQ

-465 GNGQEME
+465 GEGREME
-472 AVIPLARIKDLVGVN
+472 AVIPLARIKDLVGLN
-487 GAFELELSQEGL
+487 GAFELELSHEGR
-499 YRFHVIGQ
+499 YQFHVVGQ

-515 SDETALR
+515 SDETVLR
-522 RNGKE
+522 QSGKE
-527 LVLVYRVGDEEQ
+527 LILVYRVGDEEQ

-561 GTVLSGRE
+561 GTVLSGLE
-569 SSSLSGLPE
+569 GGSLSGLPE

-584 GTVGGVTDFSAAP
+584 GTVG
-597 KDPTII
+597 
-603 DMGPITVRPSEQPEL
+603 
-618 TQPGTDTVGGVTD
+618 
-631 SIADSKV
+631 
-638 TDTGSITVR
+638 
-647 LPGKPASDQTVW
+647 
-659 KTVTGNIVKFVSGKQ
+659 
-674 DVTHDDSADI
+674 
-684 VKLVSGKQDS
+684 
-694 KKDDPAS
+694 
-701 SVGDLSGLPT
+701 DLSGLTT

-722 PETIGKQ
+722 PKQPASDQTVWKTFTGNIVKLAGGKQDSKKDDPAPSVGDLSGLTTLSPDDSTTAQQPEISTQQ
-729 PETIGQQ
+729 PETSTQQ

-755 KDDSRPPDLGG
+755 KDDSQPPDL
-766 NWETSK
+766 
-772 WMGRSDYWW
+772 R
-781 EWQPVQE
+781 
-788 GDQLYWKPILQTRI
+788 GD
-802 RDHAWGDPFYD
+802 
-813 SAYWETRKWRRVSQP
+813 WETRKWIRDSQP
-828 PDSAWWD
+828 PDLRGNWETRKWIGSSDDNLWGGI
-835 PSYDSAWMYDYE
+835 PFMTPHIMTLHGISIMKVESV

>member
-28 YAKTWNIADGDI
+28 YAKTWNIAEGDI
-40 TVKGVS
+40 TVKGAS
-46 DESGNYNNVKQGDK
+46 DESGNYNKVKQGDNE
-60 DFEKDTDT
+60 FEKDEGET
-68 VITGESD
+68 VITSTSG
-75 KSTVTIDTSK
+75 KSEEHTVTIDTSE

-97 DVSGKAEVDGSG
+97 DVSGKGE
-109 KAEGDVSDKTEVD
+109 
-122 GSDKAEV
+122 
-129 DGGGDSPVRESN
+129 

-154 ELDGKNELKS
+154 ELDGDNELKS
-164 GSNNAGLEKNDHE
+164 GSNNAGLEKNDE
-177 SSGKLTI
+177 RFEDDEIISGKLTI
-184 KDDND
+184 KDDNGKD
-189 TKGSLT
+189 GSLT
-195 AEGGD
+195 AEGGE
-200 GGVGIGG
+200 GG
-207 GAGIGGKHESSA
+207 GAGIGGGVEKTGS
-219 GNIEITGGTIKAVG
+219 NITIQGGTIEAEG
-233 GEGAAGIGGG
+233 GAGGAGIGGG
-243 VYGPGHDIEISGG
+243 IKSTGSNITIQGGTIEAVGG
-256 KVSATGGD
+256 K
-264 ANKNLEFSRP
+264 

-280 DGAGTGKGEID
+280 DGVGARSEID
-291 SAAPSNPNHIYIS
+291 PNAPPSNPSNPNNIIIC
-304 GDAEVEAKA
+304 GDAEVTAKA
-313 GASTGGKT
+313 GSPMTDAK
-321 AAIGGGDVGEIPN
+321 APAIGGGLVGEIPN
-334 SALSNDDHK
+334 DALSNDDHK

-356 NKMEDYSYDRR
+356 KKMEDYSYDRR

-378 ENNDDEDDAPNTQ
+378 ENSDDEDDTPNSQ
-391 TGEVPDRVK
+391 SGEVPDRVK

-499 YRFHVIGQ
+499 YRFYVVGQ

-618 TQPGTDTVGGVTD
+618 TQPGTETVGGVTGFSAKPKD
-631 SIADSKV
+631 PTILDM
-638 TDTGSITVR
+638 GPITVR
-647 LPGKPASDQTVW
+647 PSEKPDSDQTVW
-659 KTVTGNIVKFVSGKQ
+659 KTFTSNIVKLAG
-674 DVTHDDSADI
+674 
-684 VKLVSGKQDS
+684 GKQDS
-694 KKDDPAS
+694 KKDDPAP
-701 SVGDLSGLPT
+701 SVGDLSGLTT

-722 PETIGKQ
+722 PEISTQQ
-729 PETIGQQ
+729 PEASVQQ

-747 GDWVWKPG
+747 GDLVWKPG
-755 KDDSRPPDLGG
+755 KDDSRPPDWEG
-766 NWETSK
+766 N
-772 WMGRSDYWW
+772 
-781 EWQPVQE
+781 
-788 GDQLYWKPILQTRI
+788 
-802 RDHAWGDPFYD
+802 
-813 SAYWETRKWRRVSQP
+813 WETRKWIRDSQP
-828 PDSAWWD
+828 PDLRGDWETRKWIGSSDDNLWGGI
-835 PSYDSAWMYDYE
+835 PFMTPHIMTLHGISIMKVESV

>member
-28 YAKTWNIADGDI
+28 YAAQWDIADGNI
-40 TVKGVS
+40 TVRAGEAEGTNKVT
-46 DESGNYNNVKQGDK
+46 QGEK
-60 DFEKDTDT
+60 DVEDTDT
-68 VITGESD
+68 VITG
-75 KSTVTIDTSK
+75 KSEENTVTIDTS
-85 GNVDVTFDDLKI
+85 GGDVDVTFDDLKI
-97 DVSGKAEVDGSG
+97 DVS
-109 KAEGDVSDKTEVD
+109 DKGE
-122 GSDKAEV
+122 
-129 DGGGDSPVRESN
+129 

-146 KGDHDATI
+146 RGGHDATI

-164 GSNNAGLEKNDHE
+164 GGSNAGLEKNDHE

-195 AEGGD
+195 AEGGA
-200 GGVGIGG
+200 GG

-264 ANKNLEFSRP
+264 ANKNLESSRT

-280 DGAGTGKGEID
+280 DGAGTEKGEIVPD
-291 SAAPSNPNHIYIS
+291 APSNPNNIYIS

-313 GASTGGKT
+313 GASNGGKT
-321 AAIGGGDVGEIPN
+321 AAIGGGIVGEIPN
-334 SALSNDDHK
+334 DALSNDDHK

-356 NKMEDYSYDRR
+356 KKMEDYSYDRR

-378 ENNDDEDDAPNTQ
+378 ENNDDEDDTPSVQ
-391 TGEVPDRVK
+391 VGEVPDRVK

-465 GNGQEME
+465 GEGREME
-472 AVIPLARIKDLVGVN
+472 AVIPLARIKDLVGQN
-487 GAFELELSQEGL
+487 GAFELELSHEGR
-499 YRFHVIGQ
+499 YQFHVVGQ

-515 SDETALR
+515 SDETVLR
-522 RNGKE
+522 QSGKE
-527 LVLVYRVGDEEQ
+527 LILVYRVGDEEQ

-561 GTVLSGRE
+561 GTVLSGLE
-569 SSSLSGLPE
+569 GGSLSGLPE

-584 GTVGGVTDFSAAP
+584 GAVGDLSGLTTLSPDSLTTAQQP
-597 KDPTII
+597 K
-603 DMGPITVRPSEQPEL
+603 Q
-618 TQPGTDTVGGVTD
+618 
-631 SIADSKV
+631 
-638 TDTGSITVR
+638 
-647 LPGKPASDQTVW
+647 PASDPTVW
-659 KTVTGNIVKFVSGKQ
+659 KTFTGNIVK
-674 DVTHDDSADI
+674 
-684 VKLVSGKQDS
+684 LVGGKQDS
-694 KKDDPAS
+694 KKDDPAP

-711 LSPDSLTTAQQ
+711 LSPDSLTTVQQ
-722 PETIGKQ
+722 PETSAQ
-729 PETIGQQ
+729 PSEASGQQ

-755 KDDSRPPDLGG
+755 KDGGPPPDLRG
-766 NWETSK
+766 NWETRK
-772 WMGRSDYWW
+772 WMGRSDDYWW

-802 RDHAWGDPFYD
+802 RDHARWDPFYD
-813 SAYWETRKWRRVSQP
+813 SAY
-828 PDSAWWD
+828 
-835 PSYDSAWMYDYE
+835 YDSEWDFDYK

>member
-28 YAKTWNIADGDI
+28 YAERWNIAKGDI
-40 TVKGVS
+40 TVEAGGAGGTNKVT
-46 DESGNYNNVKQGDK
+46 QGETTK
-60 DFEKDTDT
+60 EDTDT

-97 DVSGKAEVDGSG
+97 DVSKEGEAAVRVEGN
-109 KAEGDVSDKTEVD
+109 GDV
-122 GSDKAEV
+122 
-129 DGGGDSPVRESN
+129 
-141 AAVTV
+141 
-146 KGDHDATI
+146 TI
-154 ELDGKNELKS
+154 ELDGDNELKS
-164 GSNNAGLEKNDHE
+164 GGKNAGLEKNGNE

-195 AEGGD
+195 AEGGA
-200 GGVGIGG
+200 GG
-207 GAGIGGKHESSA
+207 GAGIGGKHESGA
-219 GNIEITGGTIKAVG
+219 GNIEITGGTIKAEG

-243 VYGPGHDIEISGG
+243 VYGIGHDIEMSGG
-256 KVSATGGD
+256 KVSATGGN
-264 ANKNLEFSRP
+264 ANKNLESSRP

-280 DGAGTGKGEID
+280 DGAGTGGTGAGTGGEIVPD
-291 SAAPSNPNHIYIS
+291 APSNPNHIYIS

-334 SALSNDDHK
+334 SALSDDHHK
-343 VTGGSLTRYDSDG
+343 VTGGSLTRYDPAG
-356 NKMEDYSYDRR
+356 KKMEDYSYDRR
-367 TPSQPEQPDDT
+367 TPSQWEQPDDS
-378 ENNDDEDDAPNTQ
+378 ENDDEDDTPNSQ
-391 TGEVPDRVK
+391 SGEVPDRVK
-400 QMYETVGVITH
+400 QMYEAIGVITH

-416 ELGNVATAEYDPVN
+416 ELGDVTTAEYDPVN
-430 KVLSFD
+430 RVLSFD
-436 AHSTLFRMTG
+436 AHGSVFRMTG

-499 YRFHVIGQ
+499 YRFYVVGQ

-631 SIADSKV
+631 SIADPKV
-638 TDTGSITVR
+638 IHTGSITVR
-647 LPGKPASDQTVW
+647 LPGKSASNPTVW
-659 KTVTGNIVKFVSGKQ
+659 KTFTGNIVK
-674 DVTHDDSADI
+674 
-684 VKLVSGKQDS
+684 LVGGKQDS
-694 KKDDPAS
+694 KKDDPAP
-701 SVGDLSGLPT
+701 SVGGLSGPTT
-711 LSPDSLTTAQQ
+711 LSPDSLTTVQQ
-722 PETIGKQ
+722 PEQAADPGPEDSIRIPLLEDEEKMTIQ
-729 PETIGQQ
+729 PFTEKTPAEEQTDTAGPRGQQ
-736 PETGGWVTDSQ
+736 GRRDDPVRQTEAGPRGQQ
-747 GDWVWKPG
+747 GRR
-755 KDDSRPPDLGG
+755 DDSAQQTEAGPRGAQASRDGDKTGEPRGPRGRHAGRG
-766 NWETSK
+766 N
-772 WMGRSDYWW
+772 
-781 EWQPVQE
+781 
-788 GDQLYWKPILQTRI
+788 
-802 RDHAWGDPFYD
+802 
-813 SAYWETRKWRRVSQP
+813 
-828 PDSAWWD
+828 
-835 PSYDSAWMYDYE
+835 
-847 G
+847 